1 MLNWN
6 TTLVSLPF
14 YCEELMQ
21 HSVMTHDQF
30 ENKKCKGYMCH
41 YGYFFMELSS
51 TSCRYI
57 CRLQRLVVKCGP
69 VLHNKAFQV
78 LNTQTHSETHVFT
91 TLNSKIVDLP
101 IFVDKVVLCF

>member
-1 MLNWN
+1 
-6 TTLVSLPF
+6 
-14 YCEELMQ
+14 
-21 HSVMTHDQF
+21 
-30 ENKKCKGYMCH
+30 
-41 YGYFFMELSS
+41 MELSS

-101 IFVDKVVLCF
+101 TFADKVVLCF